1 MAPTVRHW
9 LGVNPLRIRAQ
20 REPRTAPAV
29 TDDIESRTYYYC
41 KSVSIAREACFSF
54 RALR

>member
-41 KSVSIAREACFSF
+41 K
-54 RALR
+54 